1 MGQLD
6 IRWEERR
13 GLALMLDTEG
23 GCEEGERAEKT
34 MGI

>member
-13 GLALMLDTEG
+13 ELALMLDTEG
-23 GCEEGERAEKT
+23 GSEEVEGTEKT